1 MLPVVV
7 SILLVAALAAVALF
21 AQRTA
26 RAVLA
31 RARERAEALEQEA
44 ESRGRVRLKEV
55 DLEIEERR
63 AAAESQFEQQTRQK
77 RQDLQRTEERLREQE
92 RNLQRRLQLLS
103 QKERE
108 QQTRDTGLKER
119 ETALAERER
128 EVQAAVARQRTALER
143 IAGLTAAQ
151 ARQELVQQIEGE
163 ARQEAGQ
170 MVRRIEEEARESA
183 VATARRIAAEALQR
197 LPTGEMVDNVVSVV
211 KLPNEEMK
219 GRIIGRE
226 GRNIRALEMSTGVDL
241 IVDETPQAIVL
252 SCYDSFRRAVAQT
265 ALERLI
271 EDGRIHPARI
281 EEVVVKVRSDLE
293 EGLEAAGES
302 AAFDLGLT
310 GLPPRLTR
318 LLGRM
323 KYRVVTGYNLLGHSV
338 AVARLAQQMAVLL
351 GARADVALRAGLLH
365 EVGQVEDGAGAVTHP
380 LLVSADLA
388 AKYGE
393 DAGVVQAIRALHQP
407 GAEPS
412 TEAVLLKLAERI
424 VVGRP
429 GERDDN
435 LDVFIERLKHLEE
448 IAASFSGV
456 GRVFAMRAGKEV
468 RVIVEPVSANDADVV
483 WLSKDISRR
492 ISREVHYPGTVRISV
507 IRETRAVDYAT

>member
-1 MLPVVV
+1 VLPLLV
-7 SILLVAALAAVALF
+7 SIALLAALGAVAFFVRRERRAALA
-21 AQRTA
+21 RS
-26 RAVLA
+26 
-31 RARERAEALEQEA
+31 RERAEALEQEA

-55 DLEIEERR
+55 ELEIEERR
-63 AAAESQFEQQTRQK
+63 ATAESQFEQQTRQK

-119 ETALAERER
+119 ETALGERER
-128 EVQAAVARQRTALER
+128 EVQAAVVRQRTALER
-143 IAGLTAAQ
+143 IAGLTASQ

-170 MVRRIEEEARESA
+170 AVRRIEEEARETSI
-183 VATARRIAAEALQR
+183 ATARRITAEALQR

-226 GRNIRALEMSTGVDL
+226 GRNIRALEMATGVDL

-252 SCYDSFRRAVAQT
+252 SCYDPFRRAVAQT

-281 EEVVVKVRSDLE
+281 EEVVAKTRSDLE
-293 EGLEAAGES
+293 EGLEAAGET

-318 LLGRM
+318 LLGRLR
-323 KYRVVTGYNLLGHSV
+323 YRVISGYNLLGHSV

-351 GARADVALRAGLLH
+351 GARVDVTLRAGLLH
-365 EVGQVEDGAGAVTHP
+365 EIGQVEDGAASGAHP

-388 AKYGE
+388 AKFGE
-393 DAGVVQAIRALHQP
+393 DASVVQAIRSLHQP

-412 TEAVLLKLAERI
+412 IEAVLLKLAERVI
-424 VVGRP
+424 VGRP

-435 LDVFIERLKHLEE
+435 LDVFIERLRHLEE

-468 RVIVEPVSANDADVV
+468 RVIVEPVASSDADVV
-483 WLSKDISRR
+483 WLSKDISKR
-492 ISREVHYPGTVRISV
+492 IAREVQFPGTVRVSV